1 MCRRYVLI
9 GTALLAG
16 GVGVIL
22 SLLLGSVFLSV
33 LFAAGLILGGALLF
47 SGAA

>member
-1 MCRRYVLI
+1 MCRKQVLI

-16 GVGVIL
+16 GAGMLL
-22 SLLLGSVFLSV
+22 SLLLGSVFLSI
-33 LFAAGLILGGALLF
+33 LFAAGLLFGGALLF

>member
-1 MCRRYVLI
+1 MCRRQVLI

-16 GVGVIL
+16 GAGMLL
-22 SLLLGSVFLSV
+22 SLLLGSVFLSI

-47 SGAA
+47 GSTA